1 MPFQPPITQY
11 AELDS
16 HFIAY
21 QVFGQGQIDLL
32 IVPGFISHLEHHWDD
47 PDLAR
52 FLEKLADFS
61 RVIMFDKL
69 GTGMSD
75 RDTFNRT
82 ADQRMDEVR
91 AVMKAAGSERAA
103 LLGISEGGPVSML
116 FAATYPEKTSAL
128 VLYGVFAKGAWAED
142 YPYVLSREQYGRWM
156 AAIPDTWGDPESIAN
171 WAPSAVNDEVRK
183 QWWGKL
189 MRLGA
194 SPRAVIELVRTFSEI
209 DVRPVLPSIQTP
221 TLILHRKDDRV
232 VRQGS
237 AEYIATRIPGARC
250 VEMEGA
256 DHLWFVGDQG
266 LIEAEIEEFLT
277 GVRPAVRGERTLA
290 TVLFT
295 DIVGSTALALEM
307 GDRRWRTF
315 LEQHNQLVRRELN
328 KYRGREVRHTGD
340 GFFITF
346 DGPSRALFCAQAIR
360 QAVRELG
367 VEIRAGIH
375 TGEVEWIEGEIGG
388 VAIHLAARVVD
399 QAGAGEILVSG
410 TVKDLVVGSGVR
422 FEDRGQYEL
431 RGVPGEWRL
440 YEALFT

>member
-1 MPFQPPITQY
+1 
-11 AELDS
+11 
-16 HFIAY
+16 
-21 QVFGQGQIDLL
+21 
-32 IVPGFISHLEHHWDD
+32 
-47 PDLAR
+47 
-52 FLEKLADFS
+52 
-61 RVIMFDKL
+61 MFDKL

-75 RDTFNRT
+75 RDVLNRT
-82 ADQRMDEVR
+82 VDQRLDEVL
-91 AVMKAAGSERAA
+91 AVMEAAGSERVA

-116 FAATYPEKTSAL
+116 FAATYPEKTMAL
-128 VLYGVFAKGAWAED
+128 ILYGVFAKGAWSQD
-142 YPYVLSREQYGRWM
+142 YPYVLTREQYKRWM
-156 AAIPDTWGDPESIAN
+156 AIIRQSWGDPNSIAN
-171 WAPSAVNDEVRK
+171 WAPSAVDDEIRK

-209 DVRPVLPSIQTP
+209 DVRPVLPSIQAP
-221 TLILHRKDDRV
+221 TLILHRNGDRV
-232 VRQGS
+232 VRLGS
-237 AEYIATRIPGARC
+237 AEYIAARIPDARYI
-250 VEMEGA
+250 ELQGA

-307 GDRRWRTF
+307 GDSRWRTL
-315 LEQHNQLVRRELN
+315 LEQHDQLVRREMN

-360 QAVRELG
+360 QTVEELAIG
-367 VEIRAGIH
+367 IRAGIH
-375 TGEVEWIEGEIGG
+375 TGEVERIGGEIGG

-399 QAGAGEILVSG
+399 KAGAGQIVVSS
-410 TVKDLVVGSGVR
+410 TVKDLAVGSGIQ
-422 FEDRGQYEL
+422 FEDRGRHEL
-431 RGVPGEWRL
+431 KGIPGQWQL
-440 YEALFT
+440 YEALFP

>member
-1 MPFQPPITQY
+1 MPLQQPVTKY
-11 AELDS
+11 VENDD

-21 QVFGQGQIDLL
+21 QVFGQGQVDLL

-52 FLEKLADFS
+52 FLDRLASFA

-75 RDTFNRT
+75 RDVLNRT
-82 ADQRMDEVR
+82 VDQRLDEVL
-91 AVMKAAGSERAA
+91 AVMEAVGSERVA

-116 FAATYPEKTSAL
+116 FAATYPEKTTAL
-128 VLYGVFAKGAWAED
+128 ILYGVFAKGAWSQD
-142 YPYVLSREQYGRWM
+142 YPYVLTREQYKRWM
-156 AAIPDTWGDPESIAN
+156 AIIRQNWGDPNSIAN
-171 WAPSAVNDEVRK
+171 WAPGAVDDEIRK

-209 DVRPVLPSIQTP
+209 DVRPVLPSIQAP

-232 VRQGS
+232 VRLGS
-237 AEYIATRIPGARC
+237 AEYIAARIPDARYI
-250 VEMEGA
+250 ELRGA

-307 GDRRWRTF
+307 GDSRWRTL
-315 LEQHNQLVRRELN
+315 LEQHDQLVRREMN

-360 QAVRELG
+360 QAVEELAI
-367 VEIRAGIH
+367 EIRAGIH
-375 TGEVEWIEGEIGG
+375 TGEVERIGGEIGG

-399 QAGAGEILVSG
+399 KAGAGQIVVSS
-410 TVKDLVVGSGVR
+410 TVKDLAVGSGIQ
-422 FEDRGQYEL
+422 FEDRGRHEL
-431 RGVPGEWRL
+431 KGIPGEWQL
-440 YEALFT
+440 YEALFP